1 MGLTTSM
8 RLRQTV
14 QLRLLFCLGLV
25 WALQGCGG
33 SSDKGPVAEPGY
45 FDAPFVSTLGLAE
58 QCSDLGQK
66 QFIRSLLDEV
76 YLWTDLVQRR
86 NAFAYDT
93 PADYFTAILA
103 PPPLDRFS
111 FSSPTDDA
119 DALEEAQAFDVGIY
133 WVNTGTAEVPL
144 WRIARIE
151 PNSPAATAGLRR
163 GDTLYGRIR
172 TNLYTQTDQALYY
185 DFGFLRNGL
194 FLQANLR
201 PEAIFEDPV
210 GSVTQIRQNPSN
222 IAYLAFES
230 HYANAQDQLIEAFG
244 QMARNGAT
252 DLVLDLR
259 YNSGGFLYIASTL
272 ASMMT
277 PSPTLLMQPVFVKL
291 QPNAKQADSYQDA
304 VLYMSPFVQYA
315 ADNARFRPGTVL
327 PRLQLQSVYVLTTA
341 ATCSASESVI
351 NGLRGVGVK
360 VHTIGEATC
369 GKPYGMSRQ
378 DNCGRAYYPIE
389 FKGVNAL
396 GQSDFANGFAPTCTV
411 ADDLD
416 HPRGDPQEAQLN
428 AAITHLQTGVCPVD
442 GRTLASA
449 AATVQMS
456 PNPLISGYEPP
467 QRRRPG
473 MSLMLAPD

>member
-1 MGLTTSM
+1 MCFHS
-8 RLRQTV
+8 V
-14 QLRLLFCLGLV
+14 QRRLLVCLGLML
-25 WALQGCGG
+25 ALQGCGG
-33 SSDKGPVAEPGY
+33 SSDERPVAEPGF
-45 FDAPFVSTLGLAE
+45 FDAPFVRTTELAG

-76 YLWTDLVQRR
+76 YLWPDLVQRR
-86 NAFAYDT
+86 NALAYDT
-93 PADYFTAILA
+93 PVDYFKAILA

-111 FSSPTDDA
+111 YSSPIDDA

-133 WVNTGTAEVPL
+133 WVNTGTSEAPL
-144 WRIARIE
+144 WRIARVE

-194 FLQANLR
+194 FFQANLR

-210 GSVTQIRQNPSN
+210 GPVVQIRQNTGN

-230 HYANAQDQLIEAFG
+230 HYANAQDKLIESFR

-259 YNSGGFLYIASTL
+259 YNSGGFLYIAGTL
-272 ASMMT
+272 ASMLT
-277 PSPTLLMQPVFVKL
+277 PLPTLLTKPVFVQL

-315 ADNARFRPGTVL
+315 DDNARFKTGTVL
-327 PRLQLQSVYVLTTA
+327 PRLQLQRVYVLTTA

-351 NGLRGVGVK
+351 NGLRGVGVT
-360 VHTIGEATC
+360 VHTIGETTC

-428 AAITHLQTGVCPVD
+428 AAITHLQTGFCPAPE
-442 GRTLASA
+442 RTFARSA
-449 AATVQMS
+449 PTVQMS
-456 PNPLISGYEPP
+456 PKPLISDYAPP
-467 QRRRPG
+467 QRKRPG
-473 MSLMLAPD
+473 MSLMQPAD